1 MAEVTINKVVKEKG
15 GKYVSIEVSA
25 TKDCI
30 ITHVSIT
37 GDFFAFPPEAIDE
50 VEKCLRGKKA
60 AKSLIDSIKRVIS
73 TAEFAG
79 VSRERFLDLLAHV
92 LEEVGRSCR
101 ASAGD

>member
-1 MAEVTINKVVKEKG
+1 LAEVTINKVVKEKG
-15 GKYVSIEVSA
+15 GKYISIEVSA
-25 TKDCI
+25 TQDCI

-50 VEKCLRGKKA
+50 VEEYLRGKKA
-60 AKSLIDSIKRVIS
+60 AKSLIDSIKRMIS
-73 TAEFAG
+73 TSEFAG